1 MNSGEVHAGLVG
13 ATRGHRKHG
22 YVGDVVN
29 VAARLQAAAPVGG
42 VLIGEDTFRELGP
55 RAVVEPLPPLHV
67 KGKREP
73 VSSFSSSA
81 WRRPSAFKAASI
93 GRCAASRRSAPYTR
107 WMSDGA
113 AEAPGRVERLA
124 RRPLE
129 HVGGV
134 VRGVARALPRAI
146 EDMFTDRCTQYA
158 AAIAYRVLFS
168 LFPLTIALVSVF
180 GLVLQDDELRQQV
193 IDELIDLLPVSQS
206 GQGNIQQ
213 SIDQIA
219 TPLSAIGLISL
230 VALLWGASGMMA
242 SIRLGLEAA
251 LKVDRGRPAA
261 RAKLVDFIL
270 VAAAGV
276 LVLVIVGL
284 SAFGAFFSK
293 LVDRFTEWA
302 GIATP
307 SGLLLRDGLQLVAIG
322 VTVLLLYRFVP
333 ARKLRRRGALAGA
346 ILTAVGIWGVDE
358 GARDRVLRL
367 LALQPHLRLARRRHD
382 VPLLRLRRRVD
393 PAPRRRVRVRVVAAA
408 RAARAAAPRA
418 GHRRRPRPL
427 RPPRGR
433 GDAAPS
439 EEPARR
445 P

>member
-1 MNSGEVHAGLVG
+1 
-13 ATRGHRKHG
+13 
-22 YVGDVVN
+22 
-29 VAARLQAAAPVGG
+29 
-42 VLIGEDTFRELGP
+42 
-55 RAVVEPLPPLHV
+55 
-67 KGKREP
+67 
-73 VSSFSSSA
+73 
-81 WRRPSAFKAASI
+81 
-93 GRCAASRRSAPYTR
+93 
-107 WMSDGA
+107 MSNGA
-113 AEAPGRVERLA
+113 AEPSGRVERLA

-134 VRGVARALPRAI
+134 GRGIARALPRAI

-168 LFPLTIALVSVF
+168 LFPLAIALVSVF

-193 IDELIDLLPVSQS
+193 VNEVTDLLPVSQS

-251 LKVDRGRPAA
+251 MKVDRGRPAA

-276 LVLVIVGL
+276 LVVVIVGL

-307 SGLLLRDGLQLVAIG
+307 SGLLLRDGVQLVAIG

-346 ILTAVGIWGVDE
+346 ILTAVGIWGSTK
-358 GARDRVLRL
+358 VLAIVFSDFSRYNL
-367 LALQPHLRLARRRHD
+367 IYGSLAGVMTFLFF
-382 VPLLRLRRRVD
+382 VY
-393 PAPRRRVRVRVVAAA
+393 VVAWILLLGAEFA
-408 RAARAAAPRA
+408 YAWSQPP
-418 GHRRRPRPL
+418 GPPGPPL
-427 RPPRGR
+427 RAQVIGAIRGLFVHHEEVPE
-433 GDAAPS
+433 DAATS
-439 EEPARR
+439 AERARR

>member
-1 MNSGEVHAGLVG
+1 
-13 ATRGHRKHG
+13 
-22 YVGDVVN
+22 
-29 VAARLQAAAPVGG
+29 
-42 VLIGEDTFRELGP
+42 
-55 RAVVEPLPPLHV
+55 
-67 KGKREP
+67 
-73 VSSFSSSA
+73 
-81 WRRPSAFKAASI
+81 
-93 GRCAASRRSAPYTR
+93 
-107 WMSDGA
+107 MSNGA
-113 AEAPGRVERLA
+113 AEPSGRIERLA

-168 LFPLTIALVSVF
+168 LFPLAIAIVSVF

-193 IDELIDLLPVSQS
+193 VNELTDLLPVSQS

-251 LKVDRGRPAA
+251 MKVDRGRPAA

-276 LVLVIVGL
+276 LVVVIVGL

-307 SGLLLRDGLQLVAIG
+307 SGLLLRDGVQLVAIA

-346 ILTAVGIWGVDE
+346 ILTAVGVWG
-358 GARDRVLRL
+358 
-367 LALQPHLRLARRRHD
+367 
-382 VPLLRLRRRVD
+382 
-393 PAPRRRVRVRVVAAA
+393 
-408 RAARAAAPRA
+408 
-418 GHRRRPRPL
+418 
-427 RPPRGR
+427 
-433 GDAAPS
+433 
-439 EEPARR
+439 
-445 P
+445 